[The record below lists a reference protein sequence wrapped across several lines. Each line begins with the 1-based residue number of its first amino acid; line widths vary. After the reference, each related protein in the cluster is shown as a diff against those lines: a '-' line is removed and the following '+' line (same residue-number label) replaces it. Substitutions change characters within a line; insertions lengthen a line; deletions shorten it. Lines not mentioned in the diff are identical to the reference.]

1 MPSRV
6 ARLLPILLAG
16 SLAALSACKQD
27 ETAAPAEPV
36 ASESVVP
43 IATEVQPSGDAS
55 GSAGGGSAEAGIAAG
70 LDMGALQERRDPE
83 RLLRFYTNAVR
94 VGDWSSAAKAWSL
107 DALMTPE
114 KLEAEFG
121 GAAGPKIAVGRG
133 DAGTAA
139 GSLYYEAP
147 VTIDFQDGRESRRGT
162 IVLRRANDVPGASE
176 LQLVWRIER
185 SSLVAP

>member
-1 MPSRV
+1 MPSRA

-16 SLAALSACKQD
+16 SLATLSACKGG
-27 ETAAPAEPV
+27 ETAAPADPA

-43 IATEVQPSGDAS
+43 TETEAQPSADAS
-55 GSAGGGSAEAGIAAG
+55 DGTEAGIAAG

-94 VGDWSSAAKAWSL
+94 VGDWGSAAKAWSL

-147 VTIDFQDGRESRRGT
+147 VTIDFQDGRDSRRGT

-185 SSLVAP
+185 SSIVQQ

>member
-1 MPSRV
+1 MPTDV
-6 ARLLPILLAG
+6 ETLPSGEASAG
-16 SLAALSACKQD
+16 S
-27 ETAAPAEPV
+27 E
-36 ASESVVP
+36 
-43 IATEVQPSGDAS
+43 G
-55 GSAGGGSAEAGIAAG
+55 GIAAG

-83 RLLRFYTNAVR
+83 RLLRFYTNALR
-94 VGDWSSAAKAWSL
+94 VGDWNSAAKAWAL

-121 GAAGPKIAVGRG
+121 GAAGPKVAVGRG
-133 DAGTAA
+133 DSGAAA
-139 GSLYYEAP
+139 GSLYYEVP

-185 SSLVAP
+185 SSIVG

>member
-1 MPSRV
+1 MPSRA
-6 ARLLPILLAG
+6 ARLLPILLLG

-27 ETAAPAEPV
+27 ETAAATDPV

-43 IATEVQPSGDAS
+43 IESEAQP
-55 GSAGGGSAEAGIAAG
+55 SAEASAGAEGGIAAG
-70 LDMGALQERRDPE
+70 LDIGALQERRDPE

-121 GAAGPKIAVGRG
+121 VAAGPKVAVGRG

-185 SSLVAP
+185 SSIVEQ

>member
-1 MPSRV
+1 MPSRA

-16 SLAALSACKQD
+16 SLAALSACKQE
-27 ETAAPAEPV
+27 ETAAPVDTATSDSAFATQTEAEP
-36 ASESVVP
+36 
-43 IATEVQPSGDAS
+43 TGDAS
-55 GSAGGGSAEAGIAAG
+55 TGADAGVASD

-94 VGDWSSAAKAWSL
+94 VGDWASAAKAWSL
-107 DALMTPE
+107 DALMTPQ

-147 VTIDFQDGRESRRGT
+147 VTIDFQDGRESRRGS

-185 SSLVAP
+185 SSIMPQ

>member
-1 MPSRV
+1 MPSRA

-27 ETAAPAEPV
+27 ETATPIDPV
-36 ASESVVP
+36 ASESAVP
-43 IATEVQPSGDAS
+43 TEVETQPSVE
-55 GSAGGGSAEAGIAAG
+55 GSASADAGIAAA
-70 LDMGALQERRDPE
+70 LDMGALEERRDPE

-94 VGDWSSAAKAWSL
+94 VGDWTSAAKAWSL
-107 DALMTPE
+107 DAQMTPQ

-121 GAAGPKIAVGRG
+121 GAAGPKVAVGRG
-133 DAGTAA
+133 DAGAAA

-162 IVLRRANDVPGASE
+162 IVLRRANDVPGASD

-185 SSLVAP
+185 SSIVQQ